1 MLNMRKQFVGTTNDA
16 FSKNFTQIRTMF
28 LFQYFFSLSIKKS
41 LGLVPINIAFP
52 QPAPEMNI
60 ILNKSSTNDD

>member
-28 LFQYFFSLSIKKS
+28 LFQQYFFSLSIKKK
-41 LGLVPINIAFP
+41 LRTTANQYCLP
-52 QPAPEMNI
+52 PASPRDEYN
-60 ILNKSSTNDD
+60 LE